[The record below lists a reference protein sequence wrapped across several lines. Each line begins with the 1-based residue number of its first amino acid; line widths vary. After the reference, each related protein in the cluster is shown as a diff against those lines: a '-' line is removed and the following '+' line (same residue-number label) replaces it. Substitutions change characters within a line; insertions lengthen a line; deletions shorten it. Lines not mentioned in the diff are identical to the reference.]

1 MPQKELQQLLKGLT
15 ASSSERLSSG
25 DGSEFSFLGIGL
37 DSCVLPTRHKGI
49 QLVQTTD
56 FFYPLVDD
64 PYIQGRIACANVL
77 SDLYATGVTSCDNM
91 LMLLGISI
99 DLSAIERQVVTKL
112 VIEGFNDAAK
122 EAGTSVN
129 GGQTVLNPWFII
141 GGVATSVVSKDE
153 VILPDQAVPGDVL
166 VLTKPLGTQIAV
178 NAHQWVDKLSPRWEA
193 IKDVISPEEVEL
205 AYQTSMESMGR
216 LNLNAARLMH
226 KYQAH
231 CSTDV
236 TGFGIL
242 GHAANLAEAQKASV
256 DLVVHTMPI
265 ICKMRAVSDAC
276 GINFQLMQGYSA
288 ETSGGLLVCLPKDQ
302 APCYI
307 SELKQL
313 DGSDSWIIGYVIE
326 GNRSASLAKDLRVIE
341 V

>member
-1 MPQKELQQLLKGLT
+1 
-15 ASSSERLSSG
+15 
-25 DGSEFSFLGIGL
+25 
-37 DSCVLPTRHKGI
+37 
-49 QLVQTTD
+49 
-56 FFYPLVDD
+56 
-64 PYIQGRIACANVL
+64 
-77 SDLYATGVTSCDNM
+77 
-91 LMLLGISI
+91 
-99 DLSAIERQVVTKL
+99 
-112 VIEGFNDAAK
+112 
-122 EAGTSVN
+122 
-129 GGQTVLNPWFII
+129 
-141 GGVATSVVSKDE
+141 
-153 VILPDQAVPGDVL
+153 
-166 VLTKPLGTQIAV
+166 
-178 NAHQWVDKLSPRWEA
+178 
-193 IKDVISPEEVEL
+193 
-205 AYQTSMESMGR
+205 MESMGR

-256 DLVVHTMPI
+256 DLVVHTVPI

>member
-1 MPQKELQQLLKGLT
+1 MPQEELQKLLKGLT
-15 ASSSERLSSG
+15 DNSKRSSSG
-25 DGSEFSFLGIGL
+25 DESEFSFLGIGL
-37 DSCVLPTRHKGI
+37 DSCVLPTRHKNI

-77 SDLYATGVTSCDNM
+77 SDLYATGVTECDNM
-91 LMLLGISI
+91 LMLLGISN
-99 DLSAIERQVVTKL
+99 DMSHNERQVATQL

-122 EAGTSVN
+122 QAGTTVN

-141 GGVATSVVSKDE
+141 GGVATSIVKREE
-153 VILPDQAVPGDVL
+153 VILPDQAVTGDVI
-166 VLTKPLGTQIAV
+166 VLTKPLGTQVAV
-178 NAHQWVDKLSPRWEA
+178 NAHQWVDKQTALWDK
-193 IKDVISPEEVEL
+193 IKGTVTEDDVEK
-205 AYQTSMESMGR
+205 AYQASMESMSR

-242 GHAANLAEAQKASV
+242 GHAANLAENQKANV
-256 DLVVHTMPI
+256 DLVLHTLPI
-265 ICKMRAVSDAC
+265 ISKMRLVSDMS
-276 GINFQLMQGYSA
+276 GVNFKLLQGYSA
-288 ETSGGLLVCLPKDQ
+288 ETSGGLLVCLPKEQVDG
-302 APCYI
+302 YI
-307 SELKQL
+307 SELEKL
-313 DGSDSWIIGYVIE
+313 DGSKSWIIGDVVE
-326 GNRSASLAKDLRVIE
+326 GNKSASLSKDIKVLE